1 MAYHVKKGDEVQII
15 AGDHK
20 GAKGRVLTVDHDKGR
35 VTIQG
40 HNLAKKHVKPSRRNP
55 QGGRIDVEQPIHISN
70 VLPVNTKTSKGTR
83 VRFQVKEDG
92 TKKRLALD
100 GTELGTLKR
109 SK

>member
-20 GAKGRVLTVDHDKGR
+20 GVKGRILTVDHDKGR

-40 HNLAKKHVKPSRRNP
+40 HNLAKKHVKPSRQNP

-70 VLPVNTKTSKGTR
+70 VLPVNTKTSKGSR
-83 VRFQVKEDG
+83 VRFQVSTDG
-92 TKKRLALD
+92 TKKRIALD
-100 GTELGTLKR
+100 GTELGTLRRGK
-109 SK
+109 

>member
-20 GAKGRVLTVDHDKGR
+20 GVKGRVLAVDHEKGR

-70 VLPVNTKTSKGTR
+70 VLPVNTKTSKGSR
-83 VRFQVKEDG
+83 VRFKVKADG
-92 TKKRLALD
+92 TKKRVALD
-100 GTELGTLKR
+100 GTELGTLRRGK
-109 SK
+109 

>member
-20 GAKGRVLTVDHDKGR
+20 GVKGRILTVDHDKGR

-40 HNLAKKHVKPSRRNP
+40 HNLAKKHVKPSRQNP

-70 VLPVNTKTSKGTR
+70 VLPVNTKTSKGSR
-83 VRFQVKEDG
+83 VRFQVGTDG
-92 TKKRLALD
+92 TKKRIALD
-100 GTELGTLKR
+100 GTELGTLRRGK
-109 SK
+109 